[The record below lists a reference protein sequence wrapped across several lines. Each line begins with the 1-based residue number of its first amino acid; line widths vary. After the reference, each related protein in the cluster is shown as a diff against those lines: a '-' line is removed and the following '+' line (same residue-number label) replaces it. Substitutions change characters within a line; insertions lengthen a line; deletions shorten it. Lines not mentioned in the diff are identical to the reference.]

1 MSWFWKLA
9 LVHLGSG
16 SLLST
21 VSRVWLG
28 SGHPDKCSIFVR
40 VAGYP
45 RAMKTGVAQLGGS
58 MKTGVAAARGSSA

>member
-1 MSWFWKLA
+1 LLMSWFWKLA
-9 LVHLGSG
+9 LGSG

-21 VSRVWLG
+21 LSRVWLG

-45 RAMKTGVAQLGGS
+45 RSMKTGVAQLGG
-58 MKTGVAAARGSSA
+58 VNENRGSCS